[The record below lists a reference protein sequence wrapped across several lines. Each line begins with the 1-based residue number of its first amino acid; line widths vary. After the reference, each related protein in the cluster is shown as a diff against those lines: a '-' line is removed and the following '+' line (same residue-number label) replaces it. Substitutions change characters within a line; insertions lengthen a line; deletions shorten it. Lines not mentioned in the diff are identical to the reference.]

1 MTGTVRTELTTPD
14 DPSNKASQAGQW
26 ARIIPIVILGLI
38 ILAGMVRL
46 DLASKQNVRR
56 AIIDQAVNRLDG
68 IASNLASA
76 AAHTP
81 DPQAAPDLLMR
92 MHEQVIGTWPIGT
105 ALVGQDGTIV
115 AVTDKFPATR
125 DGSVAEVSVTS
136 LDSESATTLGRALT
150 ERHQVRGLTDPAAW
164 GQRYLV
170 SAVPA
175 EGQSLLAVA
184 VIDYGWVQER
194 LPPLLN
200 WNLLFILVGIP
211 VVLALGLFLFWH
223 HLQGELEKERVA
235 LRSRW
240 DVLMAE
246 GLEPALVVALPE
258 GIILQANTEAAKLLG
273 YPAAEL
279 NGLRVQQLRPE
290 WARARLTR
298 LLQNIVSQ
306 GTGHDDAGAW
316 LRADGSIMWLDTAAK
331 QAAGDET
338 EAIMFLHDLT
348 EQRLLE
354 DELRMQKLELE
365 RANEQ
370 LTAGNEAKTQFLA
383 NMSHEIRTPMNAII
397 GFADLLGQGIFGPL
411 SEKQQSAVQ
420 DIGQAGDHLMKLLND
435 VIDICKAE
443 AGALQLD
450 ISPVALENV
459 IEATHRVIHGLSW
472 EKGIDIRISVQ
483 PEHIMVEADERRIKQ
498 ILYNL
503 LSNAVNASG
512 QGQEIL
518 VQARKA
524 AGQAVI
530 SVTDQGPGISPQHQ
544 ERIFEEFTQFG
555 DDGTELQGS
564 GGLGLPL
571 SRDLVELHGGQLT
584 VESQLGEGSTFTFAL
599 PLYEGEA
606 ED

>member
-1 MTGTVRTELTTPD
+1 MTSPARTEPAFPDTPI
-14 DPSNKASQAGQW
+14 NKASQAGQW

-38 ILAGMVRL
+38 ILAGMVHL

-115 AVTDKFPATR
+115 AVTDKFPAAR
-125 DGSVAEVSVTS
+125 DSAVAEVSITP
-136 LDSESATTLGRALT
+136 LDSDSATTLGRALT

-175 EGQSLLAVA
+175 EGQPLLAVA

-200 WNLLFILVGIP
+200 WNLLFILVGVP

-223 HLQGELEKERVA
+223 HLQGELEKERVV

-273 YPAAEL
+273 CQAAEL
-279 NGLRVQQLRPE
+279 TGLRVEQFRPE
-290 WARARLTR
+290 WAQARLTR

-316 LRADGSIMWLDTAAK
+316 LRADGSIMWLATAAK

-365 RANEQ
+365 RANKQ

-397 GFADLLGQGIFGPL
+397 GFADL
-411 SEKQQSAVQ
+411 
-420 DIGQAGDHLMKLLND
+420 
-435 VIDICKAE
+435 
-443 AGALQLD
+443 
-450 ISPVALENV
+450 
-459 IEATHRVIHGLSW
+459 
-472 EKGIDIRISVQ
+472 
-483 PEHIMVEADERRIKQ
+483 
-498 ILYNL
+498 
-503 LSNAVNASG
+503 
-512 QGQEIL
+512 
-518 VQARKA
+518 
-524 AGQAVI
+524 
-530 SVTDQGPGISPQHQ
+530 
-544 ERIFEEFTQFG
+544 
-555 DDGTELQGS
+555 
-564 GGLGLPL
+564 
-571 SRDLVELHGGQLT
+571 
-584 VESQLGEGSTFTFAL
+584 
-599 PLYEGEA
+599 
-606 ED
+606 